1 MLTARVLTR
10 IRKKMVPSKAKIQDT
25 LKALAATENIFK
37 GISDKN
43 PREAFKPASQP
54 KAIDISHIEVP
65 DQLVESVINFATGK
79 SKSVPVE
86 PQVEEQLEEVNE
98 EVVAT
103 TKLSDLVRR
112 LSDLLKEAKEFLG
125 EMTTTGMIG
134 TNQKFNLL
142 KKKKNGPTKTIKRN

>member
-1 MLTARVLTR
+1 MT
-10 IRKKMVPSKAKIQDT
+10 PSKAKIQDT
-25 LKALAATENIFK
+25 LKALAATENIFNE
-37 GISDKN
+37 ISGKS
-43 PREAFKPASQP
+43 PREAFKPVVQP
-54 KAIDISHIEVP
+54 KAIDISHINVP

-79 SKSVPVE
+79 TKSVKIEEPVVE
-86 PQVEEQLEEVNE
+86 VEEINE

-142 KKKKNGPTKTIKRN
+142 KKKKNGPTKTTKRN

>member
-1 MLTARVLTR
+1 MRKLTR
-10 IRKKMVPSKAKIQDT
+10 IQKKMMPNKAKIQDS

-37 GISDKN
+37 EISGKN
-43 PREAFKPASQP
+43 PREAFKPVVQP
-54 KAIDISHIEVP
+54 KAIDVSHIEVP
-65 DQLVESVINFATGK
+65 DQLVESVISFATGK
-79 SKSVPVE
+79 TRELPKE
-86 PQVEEQLEEVNE
+86 EEVEELNE

-103 TKLSDLVRR
+103 NKLSDLVRR
-112 LSDLLKEAKEFLG
+112 LSELLREAKEFLG